1 MASTIEEQLV
11 SMVVMPLPEDD
22 RQKMASTMEEQ
33 LVGMIVMPLPEDSTP
48 RAADNVA
55 STAERGL
62 QFRRDLR
69 AKSETQIQADM
80 AMAKILDMQQG
91 LMNQMKTSGNLLKS
105 AQKVVDECGGAI
117 AKWFGALSGRALE
130 AAIKEAFDKFDID
143 ASGEIDR
150 EEFARAMHTLGL
162 RLSADEYDILFQE
175 TDQDCSGAIELP
187 EFTHM
192 VKKFLKKFCD
202 EDCFVCKSTGG
213 SNQQHGGY
221 RKGWAEDETVLN
233 PAANVLQTRLKASI
247 KNHEYVHTVEDERA
261 NTCKREDSA
270 AAETSASQ
278 QLRHR
283 AAAAAQKQKAAE
295 EAVARRIKTK
305 LQEIEQQS
313 KASTRKKRERKTQV
327 ARQPDL
333 DVPSASSFPAADVEQ
348 KRKTQI
354 AQQTGL
360 AGFPLSSPAAGVEQ
374 HKGAYH
380 GKYRAGKPELSQVG
394 VWHKTRDKPDESAMR
409 LASDCLNPIPH
420 PYIRKFGRTAPL
432 KESNDTLAKVRK
444 FNEDV
449 YSRPGADRQG
459 DGSRRKNDQ
468 HYRLPKPLGLMHAL
482 SRGAPGVGNSAAL
495 NYPNTVDKPLY
506 GALTGTFWLLFSV
519 FVRVWVS
526 FRV

>member
-22 RQKMASTMEEQ
+22 RQKIASTIEDQ
-33 LVGMIVMPLPEDSTP
+33 LGGMIVMPLPEDNTP

-55 STAERGL
+55 ATSERGL

-150 EEFARAMHTLGL
+150 VEFARAMHTLGL

-175 TDQDCSGAIELP
+175 TDQDGSGAIDLP

-221 RKGWAEDETVLN
+221 RKGWAEDETLLN
-233 PAANVLQTRLKASI
+233 PAANVLQTRLKACI

-270 AAETSASQ
+270 AAETAEAQ

-283 AAAAAQKQKAAE
+283 AAAAAKKQKAAE
-295 EAVARRIKTK
+295 EAVASRIKTK
-305 LQEIEQQS
+305 LQEIEQQP

-327 ARQPDL
+327 A
-333 DVPSASSFPAADVEQ
+333 
-348 KRKTQI
+348 
-354 AQQTGL
+354 QQTDL
-360 AGFPLSSPAAGVEQ
+360 EDNPATSSPAAGVEQ

-380 GKYRAGKPELSQVG
+380 GKYRAGDPKLSQVG
-394 VWHKTRDKPDESAMR
+394 VWHKTRDNPDQAVMR

-468 HYRLPKPLGLMHAL
+468 PYRLPKPLGLMHAL

-495 NYPNTVDKPLY
+495 NYPNTVDKPLF
-506 GALTGTFWLLFSV
+506 GALTGTFCLLFAV